1 MKNIPLAINNRL
13 SKISANE
20 EIFDRAAP
28 VYQAELNKNGYQ
40 HTLKFDPPAAQEKP
54 KRSRNK
60 NIIYFNPPYSVNVK
74 TKIGQKFLK
83 LLDKHFPPG
92 SPLHPLLN
100 RKKVKLSYR
109 CLPNIKAH
117 IAKHNSKLLK
127 ERDENGNSEK
137 CICRDPAKCPLPQ
150 KCSIDNVV
158 YQATVKAQGCED
170 KKYVGLTARPFKTRY
185 GEHKGDCENI
195 SRRHYTRLAGHVWD
209 LKEGGKDP
217 DITWNVVCRAT
228 PFSPITGTCNLCT
241 NEKWNIIFKPK
252 SATLNSRQELFN
264 HCRHKER
271 SLLVKKK
278 RKRK

>member
-1 MKNIPLAINNRL
+1 M
-13 SKISANE
+13 
-20 EIFDRAAP
+20 
-28 VYQAELNKNGYQ
+28 
-40 HTLKFDPPAAQEKP
+40 
-54 KRSRNK
+54 
-60 NIIYFNPPYSVNVK
+60 
-74 TKIGQKFLK
+74 
-83 LLDKHFPPG
+83 
-92 SPLHPLLN
+92 
-100 RKKVKLSYR
+100 
-109 CLPNIKAH
+109 
-117 IAKHNSKLLK
+117 
-127 ERDENGNSEK
+127 
-137 CICRDPAKCPLPQ
+137 
-150 KCSIDNVV
+150 
-158 YQATVKAQGCED
+158 KAQGCED
-170 KKYVGLTARPFKTRY
+170 ERYVGLTAKPFKTRY